1 MANKKPLNERL
12 LEIEAAA
19 QSAKNFMDRI
29 TCGEKMILNMTNKAY
44 HARPEISSSDV
55 KAVAGKSLAHWKGK
69 VWKDSSA
76 FALGSAV
83 HALVLEPQKNIVLRG
98 PEDRRG
104 NKWKEAQLAAD
115 LDGKILLTEGDY
127 DLAQAIA
134 APVINHE
141 VVKGW
146 IADPSFVAE
155 GSFFAED
162 YLTGVKMKCRPDGY
176 LVGSGIVFDIKTT
189 RDASPE
195 GFPREIRNYNYDL
208 QASYYLR
215 CLQQAGYMAT
225 TFVFVA
231 VEKEPPYA
239 VGLHALTEGYL
250 AVADARVTATLEKIS
265 RAEASNLFP
274 TGWPLINHVDLPR
287 WQTAEPEADV
297 FDETVDF

>member
-1 MANKKPLNERL
+1 MSFLMISNEV
-12 LEIEAAA
+12 
-19 QSAKNFMDRI
+19 
-29 TCGEKMILNMTNKAY
+29 Y
-44 HARPEISSSDV
+44 HSRPEISSSDV
-55 KAVAGKSLAHWKGK
+55 KAVAAKSLAHWKGK
-69 VWKDSSA
+69 IWRDSSA

-83 HALVLEPQKNIVLRG
+83 HALVLEPEKNLVLRG

-104 NKWKEAQLAAD
+104 NKWKIDKLAAD
-115 LDGKILLTEGDY
+115 IDGKILLTESDY
-127 DLAQAIA
+127 DLAHAIA
-134 APVINHE
+134 APIITHE

-155 GSFFAED
+155 ASFFAED
-162 YLTGVKMKCRPDGY
+162 YLTGVKIKCRPDGY

-208 QASYYLR
+208 QASFYLR

-239 VGLHALTEGYL
+239 VGLHALTDGYL

-265 RAEASNLFP
+265 RAEATSTFT

-287 WQTAEPEADV
+287 WQTAEPEDDV

>member
-1 MANKKPLNERL
+1 MIRNLSNAN
-12 LEIEAAA
+12 
-19 QSAKNFMDRI
+19 
-29 TCGEKMILNMTNKAY
+29 Y
-44 HARPEISSSDV
+44 HAHPAISSSDV

-83 HALVLEPQKNIVLRG
+83 HALVLEPEKNLVLRG

-115 LDGKILLTEGDY
+115 LDGQILLTEGDY

-134 APVINHE
+134 APVISHE
-141 VVKGW
+141 VVKAW

-155 GSFFAED
+155 ASFFATD
-162 YLTGVKMKCRPDGY
+162 PQTGVKIKCRPDGY
-176 LVGSGIVFDIKTT
+176 LPDAGIVFDIKTT
-189 RDASPE
+189 RDASPD

-208 QASYYLR
+208 QAAFYLR
-215 CLQQAGYMAT
+215 CLRAAGHNAH
-225 TFVFVA
+225 TFIFVA
-231 VEKEPPYA
+231 VEKEAPYA
-239 VGLHALTEGYL
+239 VGLHALTRQYIE
-250 AVADARVTATLEKIS
+250 AADMRVTLTLEKIS
-265 RAEASNLFP
+265 RAEASNVF
-274 TGWPLINHVDLPR
+274 TSGWPLINHVDLPR

>member
-1 MANKKPLNERL
+1 
-12 LEIEAAA
+12 
-19 QSAKNFMDRI
+19 
-29 TCGEKMILNMTNKAY
+29 MIRDMTNEAY

-83 HALVLEPQKNIVLRG
+83 HALVLEPEKKLVMRG

-104 NKWKEAQLAAD
+104 NKWKEAQLIAD
-115 LDGKILLTEGDY
+115 IDGKILLTEGDY
-127 DLAQAIA
+127 DLAEKIA

-141 VVKGW
+141 VVKAW

-155 GSFFAED
+155 ASFFAED
-162 YLTGVKMKCRPDGY
+162 YLTGVKIKCRPDGY
-176 LVGSGIVFDIKTT
+176 LPDAGIVFDIKTT

-195 GFPREIRNYNYDL
+195 GFPREIRNYGYDL
-208 QASYYLR
+208 QAAFYLR
-215 CLQQAGYMAT
+215 CLREAGYAAH
-225 TFVFVA
+225 TFIFVA
-231 VEKEPPYA
+231 VEKEAPYA
-239 VGLHALTEGYL
+239 VGLHALTDGYL

-287 WQTAEPEADV
+287 WQTAEPEDDV

>member
-1 MANKKPLNERL
+1 MIRDLSN
-12 LEIEAAA
+12 AAH
-19 QSAKNFMDRI
+19 
-29 TCGEKMILNMTNKAY
+29 

-69 VWKDSSA
+69 VWKDSTA

-83 HALVLEPQKNIVLRG
+83 HALVLEPEKNLVMRG

-104 NKWKEAQLAAD
+104 NKWKEASLAAD

-127 DLAQAIA
+127 DLAEAIA
-134 APVINHE
+134 APIISHE

-146 IADPSFVAE
+146 IDDPSFVAE
-155 GSFFAED
+155 ASFFATD
-162 YLTGVKMKCRPDGY
+162 PLTGVKIKCRPDGY
-176 LVGSGIVFDIKTT
+176 LPSHGIVFDIKTT

-195 GFPREIRNYNYDL
+195 GFPREIRNYGYDL
-208 QASYYLR
+208 QAAFYLR
-215 CLQQAGYMAT
+215 CLRASGHKADAFI
-225 TFVFVA
+225 FVC
-231 VEKEPPYA
+231 VEKEAPYA
-239 VGLHALTEGYL
+239 VGLHALTDRYL
-250 AVADARVTATLEKIS
+250 EVADMRVTETLEKIS
-265 RAEASNLFP
+265 RAEAANSFT

>member
-1 MANKKPLNERL
+1 
-12 LEIEAAA
+12 
-19 QSAKNFMDRI
+19 
-29 TCGEKMILNMTNKAY
+29 MIQDMTNEAY

-83 HALVLEPQKNIVLRG
+83 HALVLEPQNNLVLRG

-134 APVINHE
+134 APIISHE

-155 GSFFAED
+155 ASFFAED
-162 YLTGVKMKCRPDGY
+162 YLTGVKIKCRPDGY
-176 LVGSGIVFDIKTT
+176 LPDAGIVFDIKTT

-195 GFPREIRNYNYDL
+195 GFPREIRSYNYDL
-208 QASYYLR
+208 QAAHYLR
-215 CLQQAGYMAT
+215 CLRSAGFNAHS
-225 TFVFVA
+225 FIFVA

-239 VGLHALTEGYL
+239 VGLHALTDGYL

-287 WQTAEPEADV
+287 WQNAEPEADV